1 MMFKFLFGIGVGVMV
16 TVFYPD
22 IVPYVKNLFLDSGAR
37 DIAVETLKGIK

>member
-1 MMFKFLFGIGVGVMV
+1 MFKFFIGIAVGVMV

-22 IVPYVKNLFLDSGAR
+22 IIPVVKSAFLDTGAR

>member
-1 MMFKFLFGIGVGVMV
+1 MFKFLIGIAVGVMV

-37 DIAVETLKGIK
+37 DIVVETLKGIK